1 MGEGVPRPKPAT
13 DGRATRVSYRP
24 QLDLAPRRPRTR
36 RNKGRGALGIPVARL
51 LGARRTKAAP
61 RFPSL
66 RARERALAAL
76 LG

>member
-1 MGEGVPRPKPAT
+1 MGEGVPRPKQAT

-36 RNKGRGALGIPVARL
+36 RNKGRGALGIPAARL
-51 LGARRTKAAP
+51 LGAHPTGCTT
-61 RFPSL
+61 FSL